1 MDLLADLNRA
11 QNEAVTFGA
20 GPLLIVAGA
29 GTGKTT
35 VITRRIAWL
44 IEQGK
49 AKPEEILALTFT
61 DKAASEM
68 EQRVDRLL
76 PLGYVNTWI
85 STFHAFGERIIRDY
99 GLEIGLPDDGKVLTG
114 AQQWILIRNN
124 LERCSLQYYRP
135 LGNPT
140 RFIHAL
146 LAHFSRAK
154 DEEISPENYL
164 KYVKDLELNNDL
176 NTSVISTKR
185 PKGARG
191 EISSATPKD
200 SVRSLDTA
208 RDDEI
213 ADIVRLQEVANAYHV
228 YQQLLLENSALDFG
242 DLINYALKIVRDR
255 PRVRDQ
261 LRKKFK
267 YILVDEFQD
276 TNFAQYELVKL
287 LAAPSNNIT
296 VVGDDDQSVY
306 KFRGASI
313 SNILEFKEDYKNC
326 REIFLT
332 ENYRSYQEILDRAY
346 EFIQLNNPYRLEV
359 KLREKSGKQF
369 SKKLTASREG
379 VAQVAHLCYE
389 TGPEE
394 AEGVIKKIL
403 ELRKSENALWSDFAI
418 LMRANSSAPLFLQI
432 LTRYKIPFEYV
443 ANRGLYFEPIILEVL
458 NYLRILDNHH
468 DSEALYRC
476 LTREPFHLPHNDVVA
491 LAGFAKRRTISLFDA
506 LSQTSGIAITP
517 AGASVVEKF
526 VSTLASHTTYART
539 HSSAEVYVKIIHDL
553 GIEERV
559 AHPALVRDAEFLA
572 TFYQTIGRFELD
584 SEDRSIHSFLAYL
597 NLELQSGEEGQL
609 PENNDEGPD
618 TVKIITV
625 HSAKGLEWRFVF
637 VVQLIDRRFPS
648 TERREPIELPR
659 ALIKEILPEGDV
671 HLQEER
677 RLFYVALTRARD
689 GLYLTS
695 AKDYLGKTTRKPSQF
710 LHELGFVKNDPT
722 PKVRGVRQL
731 SEGTLR
737 IPAHTDIVTNS
748 PARYPIPDS
757 FSFSSVSAFRKC
769 PLEYKFRYLLKLPGP
784 GAAQLSFGVTIHKS
798 LEEFLKLWKARL
810 QMSQGDLFSGQTKK
824 GALPTFDELLELYK
838 RSWIDDWYDSAEQKK
853 EYKSERGIAQLK
865 NFYDHCLANPP
876 RPKYLEAFFK
886 IAMGPY
892 KFVGKIDR
900 IDETATGDGVTIID
914 YKTGQA
920 TPKKLEKVDRDQLV
934 IYQIATQDFLK
945 EKVTN
950 AAYWHLQPNHFSEPF
965 LATAAQM
972 EKLKGEYIDTIEY
985 IIKTI
990 EDDSFVQAD
999 EHASAHDCKYQHLA

>member
-1 MDLLADLNRA
+1 MGKELLADLNRA
-11 QNEAVTFGA
+11 QKEAVTFGE

-68 EQRVDRLL
+68 EERVDRLL
-76 PLGYVNTWI
+76 PLGYVNVWI
-85 STFHAFGERIIRDY
+85 STFHAFGERVLRDY
-99 GLEIGLPDDGKVLTG
+99 GLEIGLPNDCKVMTS
-114 AQQWILIRNN
+114 AQQWMLIRNN
-124 LERCSLQYYRP
+124 LSRFNLQYYQP

-146 LAHFSRAK
+146 LQHFSRAK
-154 DEEISPENYL
+154 DEEVSPEDYL
-164 KYVKDLELNNDL
+164 AYVQNLKLNSDL
-176 NTSVISTKR
+176 TVIAS
-185 PKGARG
+185 G
-191 EISSATPKD
+191 EKQSPEIATLPA
-200 SVRSLDTA
+200 VA
-208 RDDEI
+208 RDDDDW
-213 ADIVRLQEVANAYHV
+213 ARLEEVANAYHI
-228 YQQLLLENSALDFG
+228 YQQLLLEHGALDFG
-242 DLINYALKIVRDR
+242 DLINYALKLVRTR

-287 LAAPSNNIT
+287 LAAPGNNIT

-313 SNILEFKEDYKNC
+313 SNILEFKEDYINC
-326 REIFLT
+326 KEIFLN
-332 ENYRSYQEILDRAY
+332 ENYRSFQEILDRAY

-369 SKKLTASREG
+369 SKKLTATRKG
-379 VAQVAHLCYE
+379 KGQVAHLSYE
-389 TGPEE
+389 TGNEE
-394 AEGVIKKIL
+394 AEGVIKKMI
-403 ELRKSENALWSDFAI
+403 ELREKENASWSDFAI
-418 LMRANSSAPLFLQI
+418 LMRANSSAPLFLQA
-432 LTRYKIPFEYV
+432 LSRYKIPLEYI

-476 LTREPFHLPHNDVVA
+476 LTREPFHLPHNDIVA
-491 LAGFAKRRTISLFDA
+491 LAAFAKKRTISLFDT
-506 LSQTSGIAITP
+506 LSQTSGVALTPEGTSVIA
-517 AGASVVEKF
+517 KF
-526 VSTLASHTTYART
+526 LATLTAHTSYARA
-539 HSSAEVYVKIIHDL
+539 HSAAELYVKIIYDL

-559 AHPALVRDAEFLA
+559 AHPALARDAEFLA
-572 TFYQTIGRFELD
+572 TFYQTIGRFEMEGEDKSMHAFLSYLD
-584 SEDRSIHSFLAYL
+584 
-597 NLELQSGEEGQL
+597 LELESGEEGQL
-609 PENNDEGPD
+609 PGNTEEGPD

-659 ALIKEILPEGDV
+659 ALIKELLPEGDV

-695 AKDYLGKTTRKPSQF
+695 AKDYFGKTVRKPSQF
-710 LHELGFVKNDPT
+710 LHELGFIKDESSVKEKTSRKEPRGILPVEIIPVVKNTPHYPT
-722 PKVRGVRQL
+722 
-731 SEGTLR
+731 
-737 IPAHTDIVTNS
+737 
-748 PARYPIPDS
+748 PDS
-757 FSFSSVSAFRKC
+757 FSFSSVSAFKKC
-769 PLEYKFRYLLKLPGP
+769 PLEYKFRYLLKLPGA
-784 GAAQLSFGVTIHKS
+784 GAAQLSFGITIHKT
-798 LEEFLKLWKARL
+798 LEEFLKLWKVRA
-810 QMSQGDLFSGQTKK
+810 QVSQGNLFDGVKK
-824 GALPTFDELLELYK
+824 KDALPTFDELLELYS
-838 RSWIDDWYDSAEQKK
+838 RAWIDDWYETAEQKN
-853 EYKSERGIAQLK
+853 EYKSKRGISQLK
-865 NFYDHCLANPP
+865 NFYDHFVADPP
-876 RPKYLEAFFK
+876 QPKYLEAFFK

-900 IDETATGDGVTIID
+900 IDEATSNSSPATGRGQGEGVTIID
-914 YKTGQA
+914 YKTGEA
-920 TPKKLEKVDRDQLV
+920 TPEKLKKVDKDQLI
-934 IYQIATQDFLK
+934 IYQIAAQDFLR
-945 EKVTN
+945 EKVVN
-950 AAYWHLQPNHFSEPF
+950 AVYWHLQADHFSTPF

-972 EKLKGEYIDTIEY
+972 EKLKEEYTEVISNILQTVAN
-985 IIKTI
+985 
-990 EDDSFVQAD
+990 DSFVEAD
-999 EHASAHDCKYQHLA
+999 EHATAHDCKYKHLI